1 MFYVIKIKTIK
12 KKRTEITLVAYGCY
26 AGSRNKPATYMVAY
40 YGAINEY
47 SGIINSHA
55 YWYLRT

>member
-12 KKRTEITLVAYGCY
+12 KKNVRKLHRSDVMQV
-26 AGSRNKPATYMVAY
+26 ATYASACRI

-55 YWYLRT
+55 C